1 MASPILPG
9 TGLGSGLDTG
19 AIVKAL
25 VAADKSAKQG
35 QIDRANANN
44 SASISGIGTLQSLLS
59 TFQTTLGVAGLGGS
73 VNPSFT
79 GFAATSSDSK
89 FVDVTTTNDAV
100 AGKYKIEVT
109 NLATSSKVASQAFA
123 GGTSSAIPSGTLTIT
138 QNGINYPLTIGA
150 NATLQSVRDAINSD
164 SKMSTSGLSA
174 NIVTDSFGSRL
185 VVGSSKSGAGSD
197 ISVSGIAGLEID
209 GSQVMPNGSP
219 GAPVSA
225 TSSGSIGDLAKDA
238 SFSVDGMPLTSKT
251 NMVTQAVSGLKINLV
266 APTNVANGGPI
277 TVTVATN
284 TEGLKTS
291 IQKFV
296 DAYNAVANGITTL
309 TKPSL
314 DDYGKLTVPAQLTGD
329 PLPRSILAAIREP
342 LSQVGAGDKLT
353 VLAQL
358 GITTNQKTGALDF
371 DDKKFTVAMNDKKLS
386 GEVQTLFS
394 GDGTKLGLLDRM
406 NEAIKPFTQGVGTT
420 EGILTT
426 RTKNL
431 DITKKKLSDQQDALD
446 RRVATLTAVL
456 TKKYNDMDTLVGKL
470 KATASNITSMFD
482 ALNAQKKG

>member
-25 VAADKSAKQG
+25 VAADKAAKQG
-35 QIDRANANN
+35 QIDRATTTN

-59 TFQTTLGVAGLGGS
+59 TFQSTLSVAGLGS
-73 VNPSFT
+73 AVNPAFA

-89 FVDVTTTNDAV
+89 TVDATADNYAV
-100 AGKYKIEVT
+100 AGKYTVT
-109 NLATSSKVASQAFA
+109 VKNLATSSKVASAAFS
-123 GGTSSAIPSGTLTIT
+123 GGNTSAIPSGTLNIT

-150 NATLQSVRDAINSD
+150 NATLQSVRDSINAD
-164 SKMSTSGLSA
+164 SKMNMAGLSA

-185 VVGSSKSGAGSD
+185 VIGSDKTGAGSD

-209 GSQVMPNGSP
+209 GTQSMSSETNP
-219 GAPVSA
+219 ATA
-225 TSSGSIGDLAKDA
+225 TSSGNIGGLAKDA
-238 SFSVDGMPLTSKT
+238 VFTVDGMQLTSRT
-251 NMVTQAVSGLKINLV
+251 NTVTQAISGLKLNLV
-266 APTNVANGGPI
+266 APTAASTPI

-314 DDYGKLTVPAQLTGD
+314 DDNGKPTVPAQLTGD
-329 PLPRSILAAIREP
+329 SLPRSILAAIRAP
-342 LSQVGAGDKLT
+342 LSETGAGDKLT

-371 DDKKFTVAMNDKKLS
+371 DDKKFTAAMTDKKLG
-386 GEVQTLFS
+386 GEVQKLFT
-394 GDGTKLGLLDRM
+394 GDGTNPGLLDRM
-406 NEAIKPFTQGVGTT
+406 TKAIKPFTEGVGSMK

-426 RTKNL
+426 RSKTL
-431 DITKKKLSDQQDALD
+431 DLTKKKLSDQQDALD

-470 KATASNITSMFD
+470 KATASNITSMFE

>member
-25 VAADKSAKQG
+25 VGADKAAKQG
-35 QIDRANANN
+35 QIDRATTNN

-59 TFQTTLGVAGLGGS
+59 TFQSTLSVTGLGS
-73 VNPSFT
+73 AVNPSFS

-89 FVDVTTTNDAV
+89 TVDATADNYAV
-100 AGKYKIEVT
+100 AGKYTVEVT
-109 NLATSSKVASQAFA
+109 NLATSSKVASKAFA
-123 GGTSSAIPSGTLTIT
+123 GGNTSAIPSGALNIT
-138 QNGINYPLTIGA
+138 QNGINYPLTVGA
-150 NATLQSVRDAINSD
+150 NATLQSVRDSINAD
-164 SKMSTSGLSA
+164 SKMAMAGISA

-185 VVGSSKSGAGSD
+185 VIGSEKTGAGSD
-197 ISVSGIAGLEID
+197 ISVSGIPELTVD
-209 GSQVMPNGSP
+209 GTQQMGP
-219 GAPVSA
+219 GAGA
-225 TSSGSIGDLAKDA
+225 SGNIGGLAKDA
-238 SFSVDGMPLTSKT
+238 VFSIDGMQLTSKT
-251 NMVTQAVSGLKINLV
+251 NTVTQAVSGLKLNLV
-266 APTNVANGGPI
+266 AKTDKPI
-277 TVTVATN
+277 TITVATN

-296 DAYNAVANGITTL
+296 DAYNAVANGISTL

-314 DDYGKLTVPAQLTGD
+314 DDNGKLTVPAQLTGD
-329 PLPRSILAAIREP
+329 PLPRSILAAIRAP
-342 LSQVGAGDKLT
+342 LSEVGAGDKLT

-371 DDKKFTVAMNDKKLS
+371 DDKKFTVAMTDKKLG
-386 GEVQTLFS
+386 GEVQKLFS
-394 GDGTKLGLLDRM
+394 GDGTNPGLLDRM
-406 NEAIKPFTQGVGTT
+406 TSAIKPFTQGVGTMT

-426 RTKNL
+426 RTKTL

-446 RRVATLTAVL
+446 RRVETLTALL

-470 KATASNITSMFD
+470 KATASNITSMFE

>member
-1 MASPILPG
+1 
-9 TGLGSGLDTG
+9 LGSGLDTG

-25 VAADKSAKQG
+25 VAADKAAKQG
-35 QIDRANANN
+35 QIDRATTTN

-59 TFQTTLGVAGLGGS
+59 TFQSTLSVAGLGSS
-73 VNPSFT
+73 VNPAFA

-89 FVDVTTTNDAV
+89 TVDATADNYAV
-100 AGKYKIEVT
+100 AGKYSVT
-109 NLATSSKVASQAFA
+109 VKNLATSSKVASAAFS
-123 GGTSSAIPSGTLTIT
+123 GGNTSAIPSGTLNIT
-138 QNGINYPLTIGA
+138 QNGINYPLTVGA
-150 NATLQSVRDAINSD
+150 NATLQSVRDSINAD
-164 SKMSTSGLSA
+164 SKMNMAGLSA

-185 VVGSSKSGAGSD
+185 VIGSEKTGAGTD

-209 GSQVMPNGSP
+209 GTQPMSSDTNP
-219 GAPVSA
+219 ASA
-225 TSSGSIGDLAKDA
+225 ASSGNIGGLAKDA
-238 SFSVDGMPLTSKT
+238 VFSVDGMQLTSKT
-251 NMVTQAVSGLKINLV
+251 NTVTQAISGLKLNLV
-266 APTNVANGGPI
+266 APTTTPI

-314 DDYGKLTVPAQLTGD
+314 DDSGNPTIPAQLTGD
-329 PLPRSILAAIREP
+329 SLPRSILAAIRAP
-342 LSQVGAGDKLT
+342 LSETGAGDKLT

-371 DDKKFTVAMNDKKLS
+371 DDKKFTAAMTDKKLG
-386 GEVQTLFS
+386 GEVQKLFT
-394 GDGTKLGLLDRM
+394 GDGTNPGLLERM
-406 NEAIKPFTQGVGTT
+406 TNAIKPFTQGVGSMT

-426 RTKNL
+426 RTKTL

-470 KATASNITSMFD
+470 KATASNITSMFE
-482 ALNAQKKG
+482 ALTAQQKG

>member
-25 VAADKSAKQG
+25 VAADKAAKQG
-35 QIDRANANN
+35 QIDRATTTN

-59 TFQTTLGVAGLGGS
+59 TFQSTLSVAGLGSS
-73 VNPSFT
+73 VNPAFA

-89 FVDVTTTNDAV
+89 TVDATADNYAV
-100 AGKYKIEVT
+100 AGKYSVT
-109 NLATSSKVASQAFA
+109 VKNLATSSKVASAAFS
-123 GGTSSAIPSGTLTIT
+123 GGNTSAIPSGTLNIT
-138 QNGINYPLTIGA
+138 QNGINYPLTVGA
-150 NATLQSVRDAINSD
+150 NATLQSVRDSINAD
-164 SKMSTSGLSA
+164 SKMNMAGLSA

-185 VVGSSKSGAGSD
+185 VIGSEKTGAGTD
-197 ISVSGIAGLEID
+197 ISVSGITGLEID
-209 GSQVMPNGSP
+209 GTQPMSSDTNP
-219 GAPVSA
+219 ASA
-225 TSSGSIGDLAKDA
+225 ASSGNIGGLAKDA
-238 SFSVDGMPLTSKT
+238 VFSVDGMQLTSKT
-251 NMVTQAVSGLKINLV
+251 NTVTQAISGLKLNLV
-266 APTNVANGGPI
+266 APTTTPI

-314 DDYGKLTVPAQLTGD
+314 DDSGNPTIPAQLTGD
-329 PLPRSILAAIREP
+329 SLPRSILAAIRAP
-342 LSQVGAGDKLT
+342 LSETGAGDKLT

-371 DDKKFTVAMNDKKLS
+371 DDKKFTAAMTDKKLG
-386 GEVQTLFS
+386 GEVQKLFT
-394 GDGTKLGLLDRM
+394 GDGTNPGLLERM
-406 NEAIKPFTQGVGTT
+406 TNAIKPFTQGVGSMT

-426 RTKNL
+426 RTKTL

-470 KATASNITSMFD
+470 KATASNITSMFE
-482 ALNAQKKG
+482 ALTAQQKG